1 MSLADLTIKEFLNE
15 LSSDSPAPGG
25 GSVAALSGA
34 LGSGLVTMVS
44 RLTVGREKYLEHWA
58 EMSRIRDES
67 RILVNTFLDLMHE
80 DTIAFNTF
88 MEALKLPKD
97 TVEEKEIRGEMMQN
111 AMKKATEIPLRTLS
125 ECVKLIHLAV
135 SAVRDGNPNAVTD
148 AGTAALL
155 ARSGA
160 ESAAYNISINL
171 AGIKDLSYTEKVKE
185 RMDSLLL
192 EIEEEDGE
200 IRSAIRHILTKY

>member
-1 MSLADLTIKEFLNE
+1 MSLADLTIKEFLDE

-34 LGSGLVTMVS
+34 LGSGLITMVS
-44 RLTVGREKYLEHWA
+44 RLTVGRDKYMEHWA

-67 RILVNTFLDLMHE
+67 KILVNTFLDLMHE
-80 DTIAFNTF
+80 DTTAFNTF
-88 MEALKLPKD
+88 MEALKLPKE
-97 TVEEKEIRGEMMQN
+97 TVEEREIRREMMQN

-125 ECVKLIHLAV
+125 ECVKLTHLAA
-135 SAVRDGNPNAVTD
+135 SAVREGNPNAVTD

-160 ESAAYNISINL
+160 ESAAYNININL
-171 AGIKDLSYTEKVKE
+171 GDIKDLSYTNKVKE
-185 RMDSLLL
+185 HMDTLLQ
-192 EIEEEDGE
+192 EIEEEDRE
-200 IRSAIRHILTKY
+200 IRAAIQDMLTKY